1 MRIKQ
6 FKIAIILVSVVIVSL
21 IALQLYW
28 INNAL
33 EVQRQQFENNVNAAL
48 HQVVY
53 KLEKKA
59 TAAKITRRLNLR
71 RQPNSIIGGKKDF
84 NRSTN
89 IGINEKIKVSN
100 PADYFKLNVMEQ
112 ITTDS
117 NGILKTQTREKS
129 ILGLDTA
136 GSLNYALGSNN
147 IANIFNFQ
155 SIDTSKPSMS
165 WFNKKREFVDNIFD
179 ELVSVNIY
187 NDYLEKIDTNMVDSL
202 LKVELHDQNVKLK
215 YEFGILKFSRSKFVY
230 PKKQEL
236 IIPLTES
243 KYKIN
248 LSFNNVFLEPSVLT
262 ILFPGEDKFILK
274 SSWFMLTG
282 SLVVILTII
291 AGYYYTFS
299 TILEQKKISLI
310 KNDFINN
317 MTHEF
322 KTPISTISLACDVL
336 SDKSIAIS
344 QNKLDKYLKVISD
357 ENKRLSL
364 LVENVLQTAILEKG
378 KINLNFEKIEINH
391 LIESAITNLKLQLAK
406 KEAVVH
412 TNFYKDEVYIEGDKV
427 HLTNVINNLI
437 DNALK
442 YSSLNRT
449 IEIKIKTQL
458 IPQGVVLEIEDNGI
472 GISKDNQ
479 KRIFENLYRVPTG
492 NIHNVKGFGLGLSYV
507 KAIIEKHFGS
517 ISVYSDM
524 DKGSCFRVFLPFQIE
539 VN

>member
-1 MRIKQ
+1 MKIKQ
-6 FKIAIILVSVVIVSL
+6 FKIAILLVSLVIVSL

-33 EVQRQQFENNVNAAL
+33 EVQRQQFENNVNEAL

-71 RQPNSIIGGKKDF
+71 RQPNSIINGKKDF
-84 NRSTN
+84 NSSTS

-117 NGILKTQTREKS
+117 NGVLKTQTREKS

-165 WFNKKREFVDNIFD
+165 WFNKKKEFVDNIFD

-215 YEFGILKFSRSKFVY
+215 YEFGIMKFSRSKFVY
-230 PKKQEL
+230 PKKNEL
-236 IIPLTES
+236 INPLTQS

-248 LSFNNVFLEPSVLT
+248 LSLNNVFLEPSVLT
-262 ILFPGEDKFILK
+262 LYFPGEDKFILK

-282 SLVVILTII
+282 SLLLILTII

-299 TILEQKKISLI
+299 TILEQKKISVI

-336 SDKSIAIS
+336 SDKSIVVS
-344 QNKLDKYLKVISD
+344 QSKLDKYLKVISD

-391 LIESAITNLKLQLAK
+391 LVESAINNLKLQLSK
-406 KEAVVH
+406 KEAIVQ
-412 TNFYKDEVYIEGDKV
+412 TNFYSGEAYIDGDKV

-442 YSSLNRT
+442 YSSPNR
-449 IEIKIKTQL
+449 IVEIKINTQI
-458 IPQGVVLEIEDNGI
+458 IPQGVVIEIADNGV
-472 GISKDNQ
+472 GINKENQ

-517 ISVYSDM
+517 ISVYSDI
-524 DKGSCFRVFLPFQIE
+524 DKGSCFRVFLPFE
-539 VN
+539 TETN

>member
-6 FKIAIILVSVVIVSL
+6 FKIAILLVSVVIVSL

-71 RQPNSIIGGKKDF
+71 RQPNSIIGGKKEF
-84 NRSTN
+84 NRSAN
-89 IGINEKIKVSN
+89 IGIDEKIKVSD

-136 GSLNYALGSNN
+136 GSLNYALGANN

-165 WFNKKREFVDNIFD
+165 WFNKKKEFVDNIFD

-215 YEFGILKFSRSKFVY
+215 YEFGILKFSRNKFVY
-230 PKKQEL
+230 PKRQEL
-236 IIPLTES
+236 ISPLTES

-262 ILFPGEDKFILK
+262 VLFPGEDKFILK

-378 KINLNFEKIEINH
+378 KINLNFEKIEVNQ
-391 LIESAITNLKLQLAK
+391 LIDSAITNLKLQLSK

-412 TNFYKDEVYIEGDKV
+412 TDFYTGEIYIEGYKV

-442 YSSLNRT
+442 YSSQIRT
-449 IEIKIKTQL
+449 IEIKIKTQV
-458 IPQGVVLEIEDNGI
+458 IPQGVVIEIEDNGI

-517 ISVYSDM
+517 ISVNSDI
-524 DKGSCFRVFLPFQIE
+524 DKGSCFRVFLPFNIE
-539 VN
+539 AN

>member
-6 FKIAIILVSVVIVSL
+6 FKIAILLVSVVIVSL

-71 RQPNSIIGGKKDF
+71 RQPNSIIGGKKEF
-84 NRSTN
+84 NRSAN
-89 IGINEKIKVSN
+89 IGIDEKIKVSD

-136 GSLNYALGSNN
+136 GSLNYALGANN

-165 WFNKKREFVDNIFD
+165 WFNKKKEFVDNIFD

-215 YEFGILKFSRSKFVY
+215 YEFGILKFSRNKFVY
-230 PKKQEL
+230 PKRQEL
-236 IIPLTES
+236 ISPLTES

-262 ILFPGEDKFILK
+262 VLFPGEDKFILK

-378 KINLNFEKIEINH
+378 KINLNFEKIEVNQ
-391 LIESAITNLKLQLAK
+391 LIDSAITNLKLQLSK

-412 TNFYKDEVYIEGDKV
+412 TDFYTGEIYIEGDKV

-442 YSSLNRT
+442 YSSQIRT
-449 IEIKIKTQL
+449 IEIKIKTQV
-458 IPQGVVLEIEDNGI
+458 IPQGVVIEIEDNGI

-517 ISVYSDM
+517 ISVNSDI
-524 DKGSCFRVFLPFQIE
+524 DKGSCFRVFLPFNIE
-539 VN
+539 AN

>member
-1 MRIKQ
+1 
-6 FKIAIILVSVVIVSL
+6 
-21 IALQLYW
+21 
-28 INNAL
+28 
-33 EVQRQQFENNVNAAL
+33 
-48 HQVVY
+48 
-53 KLEKKA
+53 
-59 TAAKITRRLNLR
+59 
-71 RQPNSIIGGKKDF
+71 
-84 NRSTN
+84 
-89 IGINEKIKVSN
+89 
-100 PADYFKLNVMEQ
+100 
-112 ITTDS
+112 
-117 NGILKTQTREKS
+117 
-129 ILGLDTA
+129 
-136 GSLNYALGSNN
+136 
-147 IANIFNFQ
+147 
-155 SIDTSKPSMS
+155 
-165 WFNKKREFVDNIFD
+165 
-179 ELVSVNIY
+179 
-187 NDYLEKIDTNMVDSL
+187 
-202 LKVELHDQNVKLK
+202 
-215 YEFGILKFSRSKFVY
+215 
-230 PKKQEL
+230 
-236 IIPLTES
+236 
-243 KYKIN
+243 
-248 LSFNNVFLEPSVLT
+248 
-262 ILFPGEDKFILK
+262 
-274 SSWFMLTG
+274 MLTG

-291 AGYYYTFS
+291 SGYYYTFS

-517 ISVYSDM
+517 ISVYSDI

>member
-6 FKIAIILVSVVIVSL
+6 FKIAILLVSVVIVSL

-71 RQPNSIIGGKKDF
+71 RQPNSIIGGKKEF
-84 NRSTN
+84 NRSAN
-89 IGINEKIKVSN
+89 IGIDEKIKVSD

-136 GSLNYALGSNN
+136 GSLNYALGANN

-165 WFNKKREFVDNIFD
+165 WFNKKKEFVDNIFD

-215 YEFGILKFSRSKFVY
+215 YEFGILKFSRNKFVY
-230 PKKQEL
+230 PKRQEL
-236 IIPLTES
+236 IAPLTES

-262 ILFPGEDKFILK
+262 VLFPGEDKFILK

-378 KINLNFEKIEINH
+378 KINLNFEKIEVNQ
-391 LIESAITNLKLQLAK
+391 LIDSAITNLKLQLSK

-412 TNFYKDEVYIEGDKV
+412 TDFYTGEIYIEGDKV

-442 YSSLNRT
+442 YSSQIRT
-449 IEIKIKTQL
+449 IEIKIKTQV
-458 IPQGVVLEIEDNGI
+458 IPQGVVIEIEDNGI

-517 ISVYSDM
+517 ISVNSDI
-524 DKGSCFRVFLPFQIE
+524 DKGSCFRVFLPFNIE
-539 VN
+539 AN

>member
-1 MRIKQ
+1 S
-6 FKIAIILVSVVIVSL
+6 A
-21 IALQLYW
+21 
-28 INNAL
+28 
-33 EVQRQQFENNVNAAL
+33 
-48 HQVVY
+48 
-53 KLEKKA
+53 
-59 TAAKITRRLNLR
+59 
-71 RQPNSIIGGKKDF
+71 
-84 NRSTN
+84 N
-89 IGINEKIKVSN
+89 IGIDEKIKVSD

-136 GSLNYALGSNN
+136 GSLNYALGANN

-165 WFNKKREFVDNIFD
+165 WFNKKKEFVDNIFD

-215 YEFGILKFSRSKFVY
+215 YEFGILKFSRNKFVY
-230 PKKQEL
+230 PKRQEL
-236 IIPLTES
+236 ISPLTES

-262 ILFPGEDKFILK
+262 VLFPGEDKFILK

-378 KINLNFEKIEINH
+378 KINLNFEKIEVNQ
-391 LIESAITNLKLQLAK
+391 LIDSAITNLKLQLSK
-406 KEAVVH
+406 KEAGVH
-412 TNFYKDEVYIEGDKV
+412 TDFYTGEIYIEGDKV

-442 YSSLNRT
+442 YSSQIRT
-449 IEIKIKTQL
+449 IEIKIKTQV
-458 IPQGVVLEIEDNGI
+458 IPQGVVIEIEDNGI

-517 ISVYSDM
+517 ISVNSDI
-524 DKGSCFRVFLPFQIE
+524 DKGSCFRVFLPFHIE
-539 VN
+539 AN

>member
-236 IIPLTES
+236 ITPLTES

>member
-6 FKIAIILVSVVIVSL
+6 FKIAILLVSVVIVSL

-71 RQPNSIIGGKKDF
+71 RQPNSIIGGKKEF
-84 NRSTN
+84 NRSAN
-89 IGINEKIKVSN
+89 IGIDEKIKVSD

-165 WFNKKREFVDNIFD
+165 WFNKKKEFVDNIFD

-215 YEFGILKFSRSKFVY
+215 YEFGILKFSRNKFVY
-230 PKKQEL
+230 PKRQEL
-236 IIPLTES
+236 ISPLTES

-262 ILFPGEDKFILK
+262 VLFPGEDKFILK

-378 KINLNFEKIEINH
+378 KINLNFEKIEVNQ
-391 LIESAITNLKLQLAK
+391 LIDSAITNLKLQLSK
-406 KEAVVH
+406 KEALVH
-412 TNFYKDEVYIEGDKV
+412 TDFYSGEIYIEGDKV

-442 YSSLNRT
+442 YSSQIRS
-449 IEIKIKTQL
+449 IEIKIKTQV
-458 IPQGVVLEIEDNGI
+458 IPQGVVIEIEDNGI

-517 ISVYSDM
+517 ISVNSDI
-524 DKGSCFRVFLPFQIE
+524 DKGSCFRVFLPFHIE
-539 VN
+539 AN

>member
-406 KEAVVH
+406 KEAAVH

-449 IEIKIKTQL
+449 IEIKIKTQV

>member
-236 IIPLTES
+236 ITPLTES

-517 ISVYSDM
+517 ISVYSDI

>member
-449 IEIKIKTQL
+449 IEIKIKTQV

-517 ISVYSDM
+517 ISVYSDI

>member
-33 EVQRQQFENNVNAAL
+33 KVQRQQFENNVNAAL

-449 IEIKIKTQL
+449 IEIKIKTQV

-517 ISVYSDM
+517 ISVYSDI

>member
-100 PADYFKLNVMEQ
+100 PSDYFKLNVMEQ

-202 LKVELHDQNVKLK
+202 LKLELHDQNVKLK

-236 IIPLTES
+236 ITPLTES

-449 IEIKIKTQL
+449 IEIKIKTQV
-458 IPQGVVLEIEDNGI
+458 IPQGVVMEIEDNGI

-517 ISVYSDM
+517 ISVNSDI
-524 DKGSCFRVFLPFQIE
+524 DKGSCFRVFLPFEIE

>member
-1 MRIKQ
+1 
-6 FKIAIILVSVVIVSL
+6 
-21 IALQLYW
+21 
-28 INNAL
+28 
-33 EVQRQQFENNVNAAL
+33 
-48 HQVVY
+48 VVY

-449 IEIKIKTQL
+449 IEIKIKTQV

-517 ISVYSDM
+517 ISVYSDI

>member
-236 IIPLTES
+236 ITPLTES

-449 IEIKIKTQL
+449 IEIKIKTQV

-517 ISVYSDM
+517 ISVYSDI
-524 DKGSCFRVFLPFQIE
+524 DKGSCFRVFLPFQLE

>member
-6 FKIAIILVSVVIVSL
+6 FKIAILLVSVVIVSL

-71 RQPNSIIGGKKDF
+71 RQPNSIIGGKKEF
-84 NRSTN
+84 NRSAN
-89 IGINEKIKVSN
+89 IGIDEKIKVSD

-136 GSLNYALGSNN
+136 GSLNYALGANN

-165 WFNKKREFVDNIFD
+165 WFNKKKEFVDNIFD

-215 YEFGILKFSRSKFVY
+215 YEFGILKFSRNKFVY
-230 PKKQEL
+230 PKRQEL
-236 IIPLTES
+236 IAPLTES

-262 ILFPGEDKFILK
+262 VLFPGEDKFILK

-378 KINLNFEKIEINH
+378 KINLNFEKIEVNQ
-391 LIESAITNLKLQLAK
+391 LIDSAITNLKLQLSK

-412 TNFYKDEVYIEGDKV
+412 TDFYTGENYIEGDKV

-442 YSSLNRT
+442 YSSQIRT
-449 IEIKIKTQL
+449 IEIKIKTQV
-458 IPQGVVLEIEDNGI
+458 IPQGVVIEIEDNGI

-517 ISVYSDM
+517 ISVNSDI
-524 DKGSCFRVFLPFQIE
+524 DKGSCFRVFLPFNIE
-539 VN
+539 AN

>member
-6 FKIAIILVSVVIVSL
+6 FKIAILLVSVVIVSL

-89 IGINEKIKVSN
+89 IQINEKIKVSD

-215 YEFGILKFSRSKFVY
+215 YEFGILKFSRNKFVY

-236 IIPLTES
+236 ISPLTES

-262 ILFPGEDKFILK
+262 VLFPGEDKFILK

-378 KINLNFEKIEINH
+378 KINLNFEKIELNQ
-391 LIESAITNLKLQLAK
+391 LIESAVTNLKLQLAK

-442 YSSLNRT
+442 YSSLNRA
-449 IEIKIKTQL
+449 IEIKIKTQV
-458 IPQGVVLEIEDNGI
+458 IPQGVVMEIEDNGI

-517 ISVYSDM
+517 ISVNSDI
-524 DKGSCFRVFLPFQIE
+524 DKGSCFRVFLPFEIE

>member
-21 IALQLYW
+21 IALHLYW

-236 IIPLTES
+236 ITPLTES

-449 IEIKIKTQL
+449 IEIKIKTQV

-517 ISVYSDM
+517 ISVYSDI

>member
-100 PADYFKLNVMEQ
+100 PSDYFKLNVMEQ

-202 LKVELHDQNVKLK
+202 LKLELHDQNVKLK

-236 IIPLTES
+236 ITPLTES

-406 KEAVVH
+406 KEAAVH

-442 YSSLNRT
+442 YSSLNRA
-449 IEIKIKTQL
+449 IEIKIKTQV
-458 IPQGVVLEIEDNGI
+458 IPQGVVMEIEDNGI

-517 ISVYSDM
+517 ISVNSDI
-524 DKGSCFRVFLPFQIE
+524 DKGSCFRVFLPFEIE

>member
-236 IIPLTES
+236 ITPLTES

-449 IEIKIKTQL
+449 IEIKIKTQV

>member
-406 KEAVVH
+406 KEAAVH

-449 IEIKIKTQL
+449 IEIKIKTQV

-517 ISVYSDM
+517 ISVYSDI

>member
-236 IIPLTES
+236 ITPLTES

-406 KEAVVH
+406 KEAAVH

-449 IEIKIKTQL
+449 IEIKIKTQV

-517 ISVYSDM
+517 ISVYSDI

>member
-236 IIPLTES
+236 ITPLTES

-449 IEIKIKTQL
+449 IEIKIKTQV

-517 ISVYSDM
+517 ISVYSDI